1 MKRAL
6 TVLIV
11 LATLLFAVQ
20 QKRKPRP
27 PEIEILELNVHRTE
41 ELVTLDGRV
50 KNIGEMPAER
60 LVVEFDFRDP
70 DNRVV
75 TTKKGPIDEEILDP
89 DQESAIQLQTKDAP
103 RFVTVSVRAHAARV
117 GDVKVKNAGPFV
129 IE

>member
-6 TVLIV
+6 TVLVV

-27 PEIEILELNVHRTE
+27 PEIEILELTVHRTE

-60 LVVEFDFRDP
+60 LVMEFDFREP

-75 TTKKGPIDEEILDP
+75 ATKKGPIGEEILDP
-89 DQESAIQLQTKDAP
+89 DQESAIQFQTKDAP
-103 RFVTVSVRAHAARV
+103 RSVTESAT
-117 GDVKVKNAGPFV
+117 
-129 IE
+129 